1 METPESNGGRLDSV
15 ALLLALALFLFASPF
30 TDWWAGA
37 GFPWYFPFALWG
49 LLIALVGLRQHLMEG
64 DDDA

>member
-1 METPESNGGRLDSV
+1 M
-15 ALLLALALFLFASPF
+15 LLLALALFLFASPF

-37 GFPWYFPFALWG
+37 GLAWYFPFALWG
-49 LLIALVGLRQHLMEG
+49 LLIALVGLQQYLEA